1 MSRELFN
8 DKHVYP
14 DDSML
19 EIDSSRGE
27 GGGQMV
33 RTSVALAAITGMPT
47 RLTRIRENRPTNG
60 LSKQHTTA
68 INAVAMMTGSTV
80 EGNTVGSSE
89 LTFYPGNEE
98 RPFLRP
104 LDIGT
109 AGSISLVLQA
119 LLLAARNNTKKLTVD
134 IVGGTNVMW
143 APPLDSYELV
153 LFPLM
158 KRMGINAQ
166 LKIIER
172 GFYPIGNGRVTVT
185 QDPIGKIT
193 PLEINS
199 LGNLKYIKIRC
210 FAQHLS
216 ERIAK
221 EMVDA
226 CANTLGDKYDI
237 EVEYQNGVGNSRGA
251 GLVLVANY
259 ENGKLSSN
267 VLTARGHST
276 EQSGIDAANDLLR
289 EMGAG
294 STMDVHTADQLLPY
308 MAMAEGKSSF
318 VVSRISKH
326 LLSQMDTLESFLDVR
341 FGVERKS
348 DGYHFSVSSEGYP

>member
-1 MSRELFN
+1 
-8 DKHVYP
+8 
-14 DDSML
+14 ML

-33 RTSVALAAITGMPT
+33 RTSVALSAITGTPT
-47 RLTRIRENRPTNG
+47 KLTRIRETRPTNG

-68 INAVAMMTGSTV
+68 INAVAMMTGSSV

-89 LTFYPGNEE
+89 LTIYPGNEE
-98 RPFLRP
+98 HSSLKM
-104 LDIGT
+104 DIGS

-119 LLLAARNNTKKLTVD
+119 VLLAARRNKERLTID
-134 IVGGTNVMW
+134 ITGGTNVMW

-158 KRMGINAQ
+158 KKMGINAQ
-166 LKIIER
+166 LNILKR
-172 GFYPIGNGRVTVT
+172 GFYPIGGGHVVVTM
-185 QDPIGKIT
+185 DPVGKIS
-193 PLEINS
+193 PLEINA
-199 LGNLKYIKIRC
+199 LGRLKYIKVRC
-210 FAQHLS
+210 FTQHLS
-216 ERIAK
+216 ERIAND
-221 EMVDA
+221 MVEA
-226 CANTLGDKYDI
+226 CVSTLGDSHDI
-237 EVEYQNGVGNSRGA
+237 ETEVQNCTGNSRGA

-267 VLTARGHST
+267 VLTTRGHSA
-276 EQSGIDAANDLLR
+276 EQSGIDAAKDLLQ
-289 EMGAG
+289 EMNNG
-294 STMDVHTADQLLPY
+294 STIDVHTADQLLPY
-308 MAMAEGKSSF
+308 MAMADGKSSF

-326 LLSQMDTLESFLDVR
+326 LLSQMDTLESFLNVR

>member
-1 MSRELFN
+1 
-8 DKHVYP
+8 
-14 DDSML
+14 ML

-33 RTSVALAAITGMPT
+33 RTSVALSAVTGIPT
-47 RLTRIRENRPTNG
+47 KLTRIRETRPTNG

-68 INAVAMMTGSTV
+68 IGAVAKMTGATV

-89 LTFYPGNEE
+89 LTFIPGNEE
-98 RPFLRP
+98 HSFLKM
-104 LDIGT
+104 DIGS

-119 LLLAARNNTKKLTVD
+119 VLLAARKNKKRLTID
-134 IVGGTNVMW
+134 ITGGTNVMW

-158 KRMGINAQ
+158 KRMGIDAHLN
-166 LKIIER
+166 IIER
-172 GFYPIGNGRVTVT
+172 GFYPIGGGHVTVT
-185 QDPIGKIT
+185 LEPIGKIA
-193 PLEINS
+193 PLELNA
-199 LGNLKYIKIRC
+199 LGKLKYINVRC
-210 FAQHLS
+210 FIQHLS
-216 ERIAK
+216 ERIAR

-226 CANTLGDKYDI
+226 CIDTLGNGY
-237 EVEYQNGVGNSRGA
+237 EVDVEIQNCTGNSRGA

-276 EQSGIDAANDLLR
+276 EQSAIDAAKDLLQ
-289 EMGAG
+289 EMDAG
-294 STMDVHTADQLLPY
+294 STIDIHTADQLLPY

-326 LLSQMDTLESFLDVR
+326 LLSQMDTLESFLNVR

>member
-1 MSRELFN
+1 
-8 DKHVYP
+8 
-14 DDSML
+14 ML

-33 RTSVALAAITGMPT
+33 RTSVALSAITGMPT

-68 INAVAMMTGSTV
+68 INAVAMMTGSTA
-80 EGNTVGSSE
+80 EGNTVGSGE
-89 LTFYPGNEE
+89 MTFYPGNNEH
-98 RPFLRP
+98 PSLNMN
-104 LDIGT
+104 IGS

-119 LLLAARNNTKKLTVD
+119 VLLAARKNKKRFSID
-134 IVGGTNVMW
+134 IIGGTNVMW

-166 LKIIER
+166 LDILER
-172 GFYPIGNGRVTVT
+172 GFYPIGGGHVTAAM
-185 QDPIGKIT
+185 DPVGIIA
-193 PLEINS
+193 PLELND
-199 LGNLKYIKIRC
+199 LGRLKKIKVRC
-210 FAQHLS
+210 FTQHLPD
-216 ERIAK
+216 RIARD
-221 EMVDA
+221 MIDA
-226 CANTLGDKYDI
+226 CIETLGSEYSTEI
-237 EVEYQNGVGNSRGA
+237 EMQNCTGNSRGA
-251 GLVLVANY
+251 GLVLVADY

-267 VLTARGHST
+267 VLTSRGHT
-276 EQSGIDAANDLLR
+276 AEQSGIDAANDLLQ
-289 EMGAG
+289 EMNNG

-318 VVSRISKH
+318 IVSRISKH

>member
-1 MSRELFN
+1 
-8 DKHVYP
+8 
-14 DDSML
+14 ML

-33 RTSVALAAITGMPT
+33 RTSVALSAVTGIPT
-47 RLTRIRENRPTNG
+47 RLTRIRETRPTNG

-68 INAVAMMTGSTV
+68 ISAVAMMTGSTV
-80 EGNTVGSSE
+80 DGNTVGSSE
-89 LTFYPGNEE
+89 LTFFPGKEE
-98 RPFLRP
+98 HSL
-104 LDIGT
+104 LKMDIGS

-119 LLLAARNNTKKLTVD
+119 VLLAARKNKEKLTID
-134 IVGGTNVMW
+134 ITGGTNVMW

-166 LKIIER
+166 LNIIER
-172 GFYPIGNGRVTVT
+172 GFYPIGEGHVTVT
-185 QDPIGKIT
+185 LDPVGKIA
-193 PLEINS
+193 PLELNA
-199 LGNLKYIKIRC
+199 LGDLKYIKVRC
-210 FAQHLS
+210 FTQHLP
-216 ERIAK
+216 ERIAR

-226 CANTLGDKYDI
+226 CMETLGDKYEID
-237 EVEYQNGVGNSRGA
+237 VEKQNCMGNSRGA

-276 EQSGIDAANDLLR
+276 EQSGIDAANDLLQ
-289 EMGAG
+289 EMNAG

-308 MAMAEGKSSF
+308 MAMANGKSSF

-326 LLSQMDTLESFLDVR
+326 LLSQMDTLESFLNVR
-341 FGVERKS
+341 FDVERKS

>member
-1 MSRELFN
+1 
-8 DKHVYP
+8 
-14 DDSML
+14 ML

-33 RTSVALAAITGMPT
+33 RTSVALSAITGMPT

-68 INAVAMMTGSTV
+68 ISAVAMMTGSVV

-98 RPFLRP
+98 HPHLKM
-104 LDIGT
+104 DIGS

-119 LLLAARNNTKKLTVD
+119 VLLAARKNKEKLTLD
-134 IVGGTNVMW
+134 ITGGTNVMW

-166 LKIIER
+166 LNILER
-172 GFYPIGNGRVTVT
+172 GFYPIGGGHV
-185 QDPIGKIT
+185 KIT
-193 PLEINS
+193 MDPVKKIIPLEINS
-199 LGNLKYIKIRC
+199 LGMLKYIKVRC
-210 FAQHLS
+210 FTQHLS
-216 ERIAK
+216 ERITK
-221 EMVDA
+221 EMLDA
-226 CANTLGDKYDI
+226 CVATLGEKHDV
-237 EVEYQNGVGNSRGA
+237 EVEFQNCSGTSRGA

-267 VLTARGHST
+267 VLTSRGHPA
-276 EQSGIDAANDLLR
+276 EQSGIDAANDLLQ
-289 EMGAG
+289 EMENG

-326 LLSQMDTLESFLDVR
+326 LLSQMDTLESFLQVR